1 MTKAEIRSK
10 FDEIVTFAEV
20 ERFLDTPVKHYSSGM
35 YVRLAFGVAAHLEPE
50 ILVID
55 EVLAVGDVAFQKK
68 CLGKISDVARDGRTI
83 LFVSHNL
90 AAVKNLCT
98 RALVLSAGCLVHD
111 GDVDGAVGYYSGQ
124 AALERRSVWQRPPQM
139 ARRERFISTFSTE
152 LLGEQPNH
160 VLECEID
167 IKSSPGA
174 APVFLA
180 IDIADASGIAI
191 MQAIP
196 RVEPFIKG
204 EYDRL
209 RVTVHLPPLIPGVY
223 MVHVWIGPHNTETVE
238 WIKEA
243 TNFEIL
249 YSPSPGRTYPH
260 AISNGHVF
268 PQSECQFLAADDQGQ
283 VGVETA
289 AGERG
294 A

>member
-1 MTKAEIRSK
+1 
-10 FDEIVTFAEV
+10 
-20 ERFLDTPVKHYSSGM
+20 
-35 YVRLAFGVAAHLEPE
+35 
-50 ILVID
+50 
-55 EVLAVGDVAFQKK
+55 
-68 CLGKISDVARDGRTI
+68 
-83 LFVSHNL
+83 
-90 AAVKNLCT
+90 
-98 RALVLSAGCLVHD
+98 
-111 GDVDGAVGYYSGQ
+111 
-124 AALERRSVWQRPPQM
+124 
-139 ARRERFISTFSTE
+139 
-152 LLGEQPNH
+152 

-268 PQSECQFLAADDQGQ
+268 PQSECQFLAADDQEQ